1 MVDAWP
7 GATLCLGAGRYM
19 LDLEVTLAQHDV
31 VLRGAGMN
39 ETILDFTGQIIG
51 GNGVLI
57 TGDRVV
63 VEDLKVLNT
72 PGDGIRATA
81 TEDITFRRVG
91 VIWEADESD
100 QSGAY
105 GLYPVGCTGVTIDAC
120 EVKGARDAGIYVGQ
134 STKILVKDSEAW
146 GNVAGI
152 EIENSDDAEV
162 VNNYAHD
169 NTAGILVFNLPGL
182 PKPGGERTLVHNNR
196 VENNNTRNFAAG
208 GIVKN
213 VPGGTG
219 MLILACDNNE
229 FRDNIIKNNNSTGI
243 IVVSYIDALFGGA
256 DDPTYDRYPENN
268 WVHSNTFESN
278 GDAPM
283 GILDPLIKEPRP
295 LSDILWDGCIP
306 PDSQNLSLGQ
316 CFTNNGDADFL
327 HIDFCAQVGERSTDL
342 APYDCE
348 GLTLPNQT
356 GAVLP
361 LENPADEPIRTAC
374 SKLSDYKFFQG
385 DMKGLNPAPGVT
397 RYEVT
402 APLFSDHTTKHRFV
416 AMPEGESADYSADDG
431 WDWPLGTILIKTF
444 TMPAELASPYGDG
457 HRIETRLYI
466 REPAGWVAENY
477 RWNAEQTEAVLD
489 SGGGPVDVTYTA
501 LNGETVATQYV
512 IPNRNQCAGCHA
524 RDGQS
529 EPLGAITRQ
538 LNRDVASTPQLVHLS
553 ESGVVAAA
561 DFSSAP
567 AFVDPADESADLEQ
581 RARAYLHSNCGHCHR
596 EGASAEQSG
605 LFLDWSET
613 DSLRLGVCK
622 LPAAAGAGAGGGNW
636 DVVPGHPEDSILVQR
651 MASTDPDVKMPELPS
666 LEVDQE
672 GVQLISDWIA
682 AMPEVDCSAILP
694 GE

>member
-1 MVDAWP
+1 MRRVVALFASLAAMCGTWGCDATDSGEDVVLERWSPPLCEAHSRRVSNGLPEGCDLYAEPSANGERDHSAVQGLMVDAWP
-7 GATLCLGAGRYM
+7 GATICLGKGRYM

-31 VLRGAGMN
+31 VLRGAGID

-81 TEDITFRRVG
+81 TEDITFRRVA

-105 GLYPVGCTGVTIDAC
+105 GLYPVGCTGVTIDGC

-162 VNNYAHD
+162 VNNYAHN

-268 WVHSNTFESN
+268 WVHSNTFEGN
-278 GDAPM
+278 GESPM
-283 GILDPLIKEPRP
+283 GILNPLIKEPRP
-295 LSDILWDGCIP
+295 LSDILWDGCTR
-306 PDSQNLSLGQ
+306 PDSENATLGQ

-327 HIDFCAQVGERSTDL
+327 HIDFCAEVGERSADQ

-348 GLTLPNQT
+348 GLTLPTQT

-361 LENPADEPIRTAC
+361 LDNPEDEPFRTAC
-374 SKLSDYKFFQG
+374 STLSEYKFFHG
-385 DMKGLNPAPGVT
+385 PLNALNPVPGVT
-397 RYEVT
+397 NYEV
-402 APLFSDHTTKHRFV
+402 ASPLFSDHTTKDRFI
-416 AMPEGESADYSADDG
+416 AMPEGVSAVYSADAG
-431 WDWPLGTILIKTF
+431 WEWPVGTILIKNF
-444 TMPAELASPYGDG
+444 TMPADLRNPHGEGE
-457 HRIETRLYI
+457 RIETRLLI
-466 REPAGWVAENY
+466 REASGWVAENY
-477 RWNAEQTEAVLD
+477 RWNEAQTDAVLD
-489 SGGGPVDVTYTA
+489 SGGGPVDVSY
-501 LNGETVATQYV
+501 LNSDGATVETRYV
-512 IPNRNQCAGCHA
+512 VPNRNQCAGCHA
-524 RDGQS
+524 KDGAQ
-529 EPLGAITRQ
+529 EPLGEA
-538 LNRDVASTPQLVHLS
+538 HL
-553 ESGVVAAA
+553 
-561 DFSSAP
+561 DT
-567 AFVDPADESADLEQ
+567 
-581 RARAYLHSNCGHCHR
+581 
-596 EGASAEQSG
+596 
-605 LFLDWSET
+605 FL
-613 DSLRLGVCK
+613 K
-622 LPAAAGAGAGGGNW
+622 LLMGE
-636 DVVPGHPEDSILVQR
+636 PEKL
-651 MASTDPDVKMPELPS
+651 
-666 LEVDQE
+666 
-672 GVQLISDWIA
+672 
-682 AMPEVDCSAILP
+682 
-694 GE
+694 